1 MTGFT
6 CTDCIPEGTT
16 MPPLRAP
23 CAPPQSLCAQFS
35 WPGPTPSIEIRL
47 WQRAT
52 EAWDPMMAVVTIEKS
67 VIEHGGRRFKLLK
80 PLELRVRRHDEQ
92 WIFEAQE
99 PDVSGCADTVD
110 EALREL
116 SAQFAYLWDE
126 FGNEDDARLGAWA
139 RVLKRQIRGRVS
151 RVEPLP

>member
-1 MTGFT
+1 MTTFT
-6 CTDCIPEGTT
+6 CTDCFPECTT
-16 MPPLRAP
+16 MPPLHAP
-23 CAPPQSLCAQFS
+23 YEPTQSRWARFS
-35 WPGPTPSIEIRL
+35 WPGSTPPIKVGL
-47 WQRAT
+47 WERAT
-52 EAWDPMMAVVTIEKS
+52 EAWDPMMSDVTIEKS
-67 VIEHGGRRFKLLK
+67 VIEYDGRRFTLLK
-80 PLELRVRRHDEQ
+80 PLQLRVHRHDEQ
-92 WIFEAQE
+92 WVFEARE